1 MISFMSF
8 LKMSTVTNTN
18 TGVISINLDINHT
31 IILIAY
37 SYNWGGLNCI
47 ISTDNTTGYQIH
59 VYRLDNNQL
68 MKDTRVNV
76 SFIYYNK

>member
-1 MISFMSF
+1 LVGF
-8 LKMSTVTNTN
+8 LKISTVTNTS
-18 TGVISINLDINHT
+18 TGVISINNLNMYNT
-31 IILIAY
+31 YILIAY

-47 ISTDNTTGYQIH
+47 ISTNTDTGYLIY

-68 MKDTRVNV
+68 MTDTRIKV

>member
-1 MISFMSF
+1 MDNFTSF

-18 TGVISINLDINHT
+18 TGVISINLDINHN

-47 ISTDNTTGYQIH
+47 ISTDTNIGYKIY

-68 MKDTRVNV
+68 MTDTRVKV
-76 SFIYYNK
+76 SFIYYYK